1 MMWPRLSLWPLALT
15 PDGQRAP
22 ACAVWGWPV
31 ELAEREP
38 VPNRRRWRK
47 LRLQVLDRDGWLVFG
62 TAVKAKWMH
71 GSVTIGYLLTLL
83 RTACM
88 TFPIS
93 RVSVPPVIGRNHAVN
108 DRGGSLTPKWLNGGG
123 T

>member
-1 MMWPRLSLWPLALT
+1 MT
-15 PDGQRAP
+15 DGSVRP
-22 ACAVWGWPV
+22 AGEVDAWI
-31 ELAEREP
+31 
-38 VPNRRRWRK
+38 
-47 LRLQVLDRDGWLVFG
+47 
-62 TAVKAKWMH
+62 
-71 GSVTIGYLLTLL
+71 VTIGYLLTLL